1 MSVEESFA
9 RIARQRD
16 ELVRAALDHVAFDG
30 WSKTTLRTAAEDLG
44 WSPMEIDRLFP
55 GGIGQVIA
63 HYVALTDRDMM
74 DRLAAMDIKS
84 MKIRDRIGAAIRV
97 RLDLAEAHKDAV
109 RAAVVHL
116 SLPQNL
122 LKSLRMTATTVD
134 LMWQAAGDTSTDHNW
149 YTKRGLLAGVYGST
163 LMYWLDDTSEHHQ
176 ATWEFMDRRIGNVMM
191 IPKVKARFGK
201 AGKVA
206 GGGLRMGRKIAS
218 CIPTPGRIARQFGG
232 AR

>member
-9 RIARQRD
+9 RIAQQRD
-16 ELVRAALDHVAFDG
+16 DLVRAALEHVAFDG
-30 WSKTTLRTAAEDLG
+30 WSKLTLRTAAEDLG
-44 WSPMEIDRLFP
+44 WSPMEVDRLFP
-55 GGIGQVIA
+55 GGIGQVIE

-84 MKIRDRIGAAIRV
+84 MKIRARIGAAIRV

-109 RAAVVHL
+109 RAAVAHL

-122 LKSLRMTATTVD
+122 PKSLRMTAKTVD

-163 LMYWLDDTSEHHQ
+163 LMYWLDDTSDGHQ

-191 IPKVKARFGK
+191 IPKVTASLGK
-201 AGKVA
+201 VGKVA
-206 GGGLRMGRKIAS
+206 GTGLRMGRKVAS
-218 CIPTPGRIARQFGG
+218 CLPTPGRVARQFGNM
-232 AR
+232 R

>member
-9 RIARQRD
+9 RIAKQRD
-16 ELVRAALDHVAFDG
+16 DLVRAALEHVAFDG
-30 WSKTTLRTAAEDLG
+30 WSKTTLRTAADDLG
-44 WSPMEIDRLFP
+44 WPEMEVDRLFP
-55 GGIGQVIA
+55 GGIGQVIE

-84 MKIRDRIGAAIRV
+84 MKIRERIGAAIRV

-109 RAAVVHL
+109 RAAVAHL

-122 LKSLRMTATTVD
+122 PKSLRMTAKTVD
-134 LMWQAAGDTSTDHNW
+134 LMWRAAGDTSTDHNW

-163 LMYWLDDTSEHHQ
+163 LMYWLDDTSDGHQ

-191 IPKVKARFGK
+191 IPKVKSSLGK

-206 GGGLRMGRKIAS
+206 GTGFRVGKKIAS

>member
-9 RIARQRD
+9 RIAEQRD
-16 ELVRAALDHVAFDG
+16 QLVRAALEHVAFDG
-30 WSKTTLRTAAEDLG
+30 WSKTTLRTAAGDLG
-44 WSPMEIDRLFP
+44 WPEMEVDRLFP
-55 GGIGQVIA
+55 AGIGQVIE
-63 HYVALTDRDMM
+63 HFVALTDRDMM

-97 RLDLAEAHKDAV
+97 RLDLVEPYKDAV
-109 RAAVVHL
+109 RAAVAHL

-122 LKSLRMTATTVD
+122 PKSLRMTAKTVD

-163 LMYWLDDTSEHHQ
+163 LMYWLEDSSDGHKE
-176 ATWEFMDRRIGNVMM
+176 TWDFMNRRIGNVMM
-191 IPKVKARFGK
+191 IPKVKSSLGK

-206 GGGLRMGRKIAS
+206 ETGFRVGRKIAS
-218 CIPTPGRIARQFGG
+218 CIPTPGRIARQFSG